1 MPSAARLWSIT
12 ERLQSRAQPVR
23 PVGLRPFVVGGH
35 TAGWAQPDVAS
46 FLAQHAAGFTE
57 VNGALLLV
65 DDGLDTAARSAL
77 LFEAALRLRDAGLIR
92 GWRDEQLALRADAST
107 EVLATVERAACR
119 ALGITTEAVHLNAYA
134 DDGTLVV
141 ARRAP
146 HKPIDPDRWD
156 NLVGGMV
163 PAGETLEQA
172 LEREAWEEA
181 GLELD
186 RIEVH
191 HGRSFHVR
199 RPVPEGYQSE
209 RIHVY
214 DATLGP
220 DASCANQDGEVAAIA
235 HRSIADVVA
244 AIEADDFTLEAAL
257 ATLESLT
264 RRGAYATPAGL
275 FE

>member
-1 MPSAARLWSIT
+1 MPSAARLWSIC
-12 ERLQSRAQPVR
+12 ERLQSRAQPAR
-23 PVGLRPFVVGGH
+23 PAGLCRFVVAGH
-35 TAGWAQPDVAS
+35 TAGWTQPEVAS
-46 FLAQHAAGFTE
+46 FLAQRAAGFIEADGTLHLNDE
-57 VNGALLLV
+57 
-65 DDGLDTAARSAL
+65 GLDTAARSAL

-92 GWRDEQLALRADAST
+92 GWRDEQLAIRVPPSS

-163 PAGETLEQA
+163 PAGEALEQA

-186 RIEVH
+186 RIDVH

-214 DATLGP
+214 DAALGP
-220 DASCANQDGEVAAIA
+220 DASCANQDGEVAVIA

-244 AIEADDFTLEAAL
+244 AIEDDEFTLEAAL

-264 RRGAYATPAGL
+264 RRGAYATPDGL

>member
-1 MPSAARLWSIT
+1 MPSAARLWSIA
-12 ERLQSRAQPVR
+12 ERLQSRAQPER
-23 PVGLRPFVVGGH
+23 PAGLRPFVVAGH
-35 TAGWAQPDVAS
+35 AVGWARPEIAS
-46 FLAQHAAGFTE
+46 ILAQQAAGFFEHHGTLRLHDE
-57 VNGALLLV
+57 DLDVPARSGLLL
-65 DDGLDTAARSAL
+65 D
-77 LFEAALRLRDAGLIR
+77 AALRLRDTGLVR
-92 GWRDEQLALRADAST
+92 GWRDEQLAIRDKPGG

-181 GLELD
+181 GIELD

-191 HGRSFHVR
+191 HGRTFHVR

-214 DATLGP
+214 DAMLGP
-220 DASCANQDGEVAAIA
+220 NTSFANQDGEVSAIA
-235 HRSIADVVA
+235 HRPLADVVA
-244 AIEADDFTLEAAL
+244 AIEQDEFTLEAAL

-264 RRGAYATPAGL
+264 RRGAYATPPGL
-275 FE
+275 FD